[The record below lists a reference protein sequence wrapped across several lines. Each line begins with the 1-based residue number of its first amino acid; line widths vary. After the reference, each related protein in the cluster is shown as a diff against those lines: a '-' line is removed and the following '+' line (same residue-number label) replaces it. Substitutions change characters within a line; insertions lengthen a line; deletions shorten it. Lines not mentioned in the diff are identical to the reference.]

1 MQHVFFKPWVGDNF
15 SEGGLWSKKILILGE
30 SHYQWNKNI
39 PLTEDLT
46 IQCIR
51 EQIDGG
57 YTKAFWTNIVI
68 TLLNI
73 RPSLEDKYRCWH
85 SVAFYNYIQC
95 SVGFGPRVRPTPE
108 MWAKSQTAFSEVIDE
123 LQPDCIIVLVP
134 VDLCFKRFAVLVD
147 DSSLLDRREDSF
159 IHRGLDHDTCLRVI
173 LPRELRSDYEGFL
186 AFRVRLLL
194 GVAFPGERYRSIL
207 V

>member
-15 SEGGLWSKKILILGE
+15 LEGGLRSKKILILGE

-51 EQIDGG
+51 EQVDGG

-73 RPSLEDKYRCWH
+73 RPSLEDKHRCWH

-108 MWAKSQTAFSEVIDE
+108 MWEKSQMAFSEVINE
-123 LQPDCIIVLVP
+123 LQPDCIIVLGYQLWYNLPPNNGEQGPPIGGAPQEETWRYP
-134 VDLCFKRFAVLVD
+134 VNGNTPALAYGVRHPSAGFSGWIWHPFVTRA
-147 DSSLLDRREDSF
+147 
-159 IHRGLDHDTCLRVI
+159 I
-173 LPRELRSDYEGFL
+173 EL
-186 AFRVRLLL
+186 A
-194 GVAFPGERYRSIL
+194 
-207 V
+207 

>member
-1 MQHVFFKPWVGDNF
+1 MQHVFFRPWIGDNF
-15 SEGGLWSKKILILGE
+15 SEDGLRSKKILILGE

-46 IQCIR
+46 IQCIL

-108 MWAKSQTAFSEVIDE
+108 MWEKSQTAFSEVINE
-123 LQPDCIIVLVP
+123 LQPDCIIVLGYQLWYNLPPNNGEQGPAIGGAPQEETWRYP
-134 VDLCFKRFAVLVD
+134 VNGSTPALAYGVRHPSAGFSGWSWHPFVTRA
-147 DSSLLDRREDSF
+147 
-159 IHRGLDHDTCLRVI
+159 I
-173 LPRELRSDYEGFL
+173 EL
-186 AFRVRLLL
+186 A
-194 GVAFPGERYRSIL
+194 
-207 V
+207 